1 LTLSTAKSI
10 FTYVNGRFVRDRT
23 VNRSIFDAYR
33 TLIPRDRYPI
43 AILFMDLSP
52 YGIDVNV
59 HPTKR
64 EIRFRD
70 QEKVYRSIHLALQS
84 QLKVVPSDARIS
96 QAVETYWQ
104 ERGVHGEIRE
114 GTWEYRPTEGE
125 EGARSLLFPEFS
137 RGAQPGGFYSSLSP
151 LGQIGGTYIVCQGPR
166 GLVLIDQHAAHERIL
181 FEKLKRQLGNAAV
194 VRQVLLFPHM
204 MELSPAEE
212 HILGVVVRQ
221 VLLFPHMM
229 ELSPAEEHI
238 LGVYRDELEKL
249 GVEIEAFGGTTFVIK
264 SVPQVVEGEDIESLV
279 KDIIGELASDGRAPQ
294 GEAMTER
301 IFTIMACHG
310 AIRGNRVLRDEE
322 IQKTCSVIWRRSTS
336 LPRVPMEGPSFRRSI
351 THTLINCSREN
362 KPNRKERSL
371 EKLLLVP

>member
-1 LTLSTAKSI
+1 
-10 FTYVNGRFVRDRT
+10 
-23 VNRSIFDAYR
+23 
-33 TLIPRDRYPI
+33 
-43 AILFMDLSP
+43 
-52 YGIDVNV
+52 
-59 HPTKR
+59 
-64 EIRFRD
+64 
-70 QEKVYRSIHLALQS
+70 
-84 QLKVVPSDARIS
+84 LKVVPSDARIS
-96 QAVETYWQ
+96 RAVETYWQ
-104 ERGVHGEIRE
+104 EKGVHGEIRE

-137 RGAQPGGFYSSLSP
+137 REAQPGGFYSSLSP
-151 LGQIGGTYIVCQGPR
+151 LGQIGGTYIVCQGPQ

-181 FEKLKRQLGNAAV
+181 FEKLKHQLGNAA
-194 VRQVLLFPHM
+194 
-204 MELSPAEE
+204 
-212 HILGVVVRQ
+212 VVRQ

-264 SVPQVVEGEDIESLV
+264 SVPQVVAGEDIESLV

-322 IQKTCSVIWRRSTS
+322 IQNVLRD
-336 LPRVPMEGPSFRRSI
+336 
-351 THTLINCSREN
+351 
-362 KPNRKERSL
+362 L
-371 EKLLLVP
+371 EKIDSASTCPHGRPIFSEIDYPHLDKLFKRK